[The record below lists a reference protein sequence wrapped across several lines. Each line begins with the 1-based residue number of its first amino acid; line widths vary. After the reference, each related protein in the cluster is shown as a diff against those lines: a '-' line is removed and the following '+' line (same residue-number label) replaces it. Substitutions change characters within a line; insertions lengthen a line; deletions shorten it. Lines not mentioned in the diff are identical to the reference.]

1 MCLLGLPGC
10 SGCQKKTVETPPKP
24 EEVTSPPAEP
34 APEKRPEPQ
43 SEPQSETDTE
53 SEPKVDLA
61 EKSQVTE
68 SDKTPSA
75 SASPTGAPASPA
87 GGSKSGNPESNGP
100 QVGAVPRP
108 PGGSKGRSPAS
119 EPGSPKPG
127 RPPRTPAAALETA
140 RGLHAKS
147 VKAAELSQYGKAYDL
162 SSQAWE
168 ALHAFP
174 QDSECQALCK
184 QLETELELLGD
195 RANALV
201 APEDAN
207 RKRLVDQ

>member
-1 MCLLGLPGC
+1 
-10 SGCQKKTVETPPKP
+10 
-24 EEVTSPPAEP
+24 
-34 APEKRPEPQ
+34 
-43 SEPQSETDTE
+43 
-53 SEPKVDLA
+53 
-61 EKSQVTE
+61 
-68 SDKTPSA
+68 
-75 SASPTGAPASPA
+75 
-87 GGSKSGNPESNGP
+87 
-100 QVGAVPRP
+100 
-108 PGGSKGRSPAS
+108 
-119 EPGSPKPG
+119 
-127 RPPRTPAAALETA
+127 
-140 RGLHAKS
+140 LHAKS